1 MLTISKPSIIKFVG
15 ADARF
20 FSIYMESLPYPD
32 LTGMMSRPGYM
43 FTGTTDDATRVLR
56 DMASALEHLA
66 VEKKLLH
73 NDIKPGNILYD
84 PARGAVLVDFGLG
97 SSEAEKTCKGGTPW
111 YVPREFMVT
120 GKRGFESDIF
130 ALGVTLLYLLN
141 KTPLPELHCKGWIIA
156 RVAEDKIDRSRMER
170 WIQEV
175 IEMRSQLAD
184 DGIELLVK
192 QMIDEDPEHRISAAS
207 LVRRTQNLARL

>member
-1 MLTISKPSIIKFVG
+1 M
-15 ADARF
+15 
-20 FSIYMESLPYPD
+20 
-32 LTGMMSRPGYM
+32 
-43 FTGTTDDATRVLR
+43 
-56 DMASALEHLA
+56 
-66 VEKKLLH
+66 
-73 NDIKPGNILYD
+73 YD
-84 PARGAVLVDFGLG
+84 PARGAVLIDFWLG
-97 SSEAEKTCKGGTPW
+97 SSEAEKTCNGGTPW
-111 YVPREFMVT
+111 YVPREFMAT
-120 GKRGFESDIF
+120 GKRGFESDVF

-156 RVAEDKIDRSRMER
+156 RVAEDGIERSRMER

-207 LVRRTQNLARL
+207 LVRRTQDLARL